1 MKKKVKDF
9 NIEIDDK
16 YLVQHKRGEFRIGK
30 RTSAIINIESLNSSV
45 KLTDLADA
53 IIGCTF
59 SHIYN
64 PNSIC
69 LSGIDR
75 ELFTDLK
82 INLTINKT
90 SACKAEYTFEMP
102 NYCSTGDILPAIASE
117 LTL

>member
-9 NIEIDDK
+9 TIEIDDK
-16 YLVQHKRGEFRIGK
+16 YLVQHEMGKFRSEEK
-30 RTSAIINIESLNSSV
+30 TLAIINIEALNPSV

-53 IIGCTF
+53 IIGYTF
-59 SHIYN
+59 PNHCN

-75 ELFTDLK
+75 ELFIDLK
-82 INLTINKT
+82 IILTINKD
-90 SACKAEYTFEMP
+90 SDCKVEYTFEIP
-102 NYCSTGDILPAIASE
+102 NYCSTDSILPAIASE